1 MQGVDGSTGE
11 SGGADGVLIAGLF
24 SSRAC
29 FAAEQELKEGEAG
42 FATRTLSTSGK
53 GSRMDGGAGESF
65 TFWAEERL
73 VWLVLYLSTV
83 SLVLSLSTG
92 LQGELSGGLASE
104 ILGTVAASKVSAIC
118 ESFWVKSVGIS
129 E

>member
-1 MQGVDGSTGE
+1 M
-11 SGGADGVLIAGLF
+11 LIAGLF

-53 GSRMDGGAGESF
+53 GSRMDGAAGESF

-73 VWLVLYLSTV
+73 VSLVLYLSTV
-83 SLVLSLSTG
+83 SLVLSVSTG
-92 LQGELSGGLASE
+92 LQRELPVGLAGG

-118 ESFWVKSVGIS
+118 ESFWVKSVWIL